1 MLTNPALRFAA
12 PLALALGLG
21 GCISLGGPPPESLLT
36 LSPAARA
43 PDGSGASAAPDRKVL
58 AVLALDAPAKLDV
71 LRVPV
76 QVSDTEIAYL
86 KGAFWVEK
94 PARLFR
100 HLLGETLRAR
110 SGGTALVLDGDE
122 TVALA
127 TTTLRGT
134 LIDMGYDAQTS
145 SVVVRYDAIRVD
157 SEGNATTRRFE
168 ARESGVTAESRSVAA
183 ALNRAANTVA
193 GEAADWAVGG

>member
-1 MLTNPALRFAA
+1 V
-12 PLALALGLG
+12 
-21 GCISLGGPPPESLLT
+21 I
-36 LSPAARA
+36 
-43 PDGSGASAAPDRKVL
+43 
-58 AVLALDAPAKLDV
+58 AVLALDTPAKLDV

-76 QVSDTEIAYL
+76 QVSDTELAYL
-86 KGAFWVEK
+86 QEAFWVEK

-110 SGGTALVLDGDE
+110 SGGAALVLDGDE

-134 LIDMGYDAQTS
+134 LIDMGYDAPTS

-157 SEGNATTRRFE
+157 AQGNATTRRFE
-168 ARESGVTAESRSVAA
+168 ARESGVPAQARAVGA
-183 ALNRAANTVA
+183 ALNRAANEVA
-193 GEAADWAVGG
+193 GQAADWAVGS

>member
-110 SGGTALVLDGDE
+110 SGGAALVLDGDE

-168 ARESGVTAESRSVAA
+168 ARESGVAAESRSVAA
-183 ALNRAANTVA
+183 AINRAANTVA